1 MALTPENETLVKT
14 LIDGAQRT
22 FRNAD
27 ELFSEAK
34 LLAAHGAV
42 ARGYFL
48 HQISLEECGKI
59 EMIAAAVT
67 SLLMGKEVDMKR
79 LTKAFKRHESK
90 NKMNAYFMPK
100 SEQELAAKENSD
112 LTAGVAAFKDLQ
124 EEFHDEANSLKNA
137 SLYGDFN

>member
-42 ARGYFL
+42 APGYFL
-48 HQISLEECGKI
+48 HQI
-59 EMIAAAVT
+59 
-67 SLLMGKEVDMKR
+67 
-79 LTKAFKRHESK
+79 
-90 NKMNAYFMPK
+90 
-100 SEQELAAKENSD
+100 
-112 LTAGVAAFKDLQ
+112 
-124 EEFHDEANSLKNA
+124 
-137 SLYGDFN
+137 